1 MTDKINQMAGKAIH
15 GVRGFLKTLWTGIKK
30 SAAAVAVVGGLAAG
44 AFSASAQTS
53 PDPTTIYSTALTDFD
68 AAVTIA
74 ITAIGIG
81 AAIFFIR
88 KGLKARM

>member
-1 MTDKINQMAGKAIH
+1 MNNKINDTAGKAVA
-15 GVRGFLKTLWTGIKK
+15 GVRGFFRNLWKRIQRRATVAGV
-30 SAAAVAVVGGLAAG
+30 AVGVAVVAL
-44 AFSASAQTS
+44 SANAQTS